1 MYAARLACAVLLSA
15 IFLVSATGCR
25 STYYKAWETFG
36 VHKRDLL
43 KENVIEARD
52 EQKKASEQFT
62 TALQRLK
69 ELYGF
74 QGGDLEKMYD
84 RMQAD
89 YDRSAARATAVKD
102 RVVKVETVAEDLF
115 KEWEQEIPAIQT
127 PALAAASREKLR
139 ATRQRYT
146 DLHRAMKRAE
156 SSMEPVLAQFKDQ
169 VLYLKHN
176 LNAAAVGSLQGE
188 AASIDG
194 DIQKLIKEMNASI
207 AEADKFIAGLQ

>member
-1 MYAARLACAVLLSA
+1 MKLFRSSWVLLAA
-15 IFLVSATGCR
+15 IMLVTATGCR

-36 VHKRDLL
+36 VYKRDLL
-43 KENVIEARD
+43 KDNVVAARD

-69 ELYGF
+69 EMYGYK
-74 QGGDLEKMYD
+74 GGDLEKMYD
-84 RMQAD
+84 GMQAD
-89 YDRSAARATAVKD
+89 YDRSSARATAVKD
-102 RVVKVETVAEDLF
+102 RVAKVETVAEDLF
-115 KEWEQEIPAIQT
+115 KEWEQEIPSIQT
-127 PALAAASREKLR
+127 PSLAASSREKLR
-139 ATRQRYT
+139 ATRERYS

-156 SSMEPVLAQFKDQ
+156 ASMDPVLAQFKDQ

-176 LNAAAVGSLQGE
+176 LNAAAIGSLQGE

-194 DIQKLIKEMNASI
+194 EIRKLIKEMNISI

>member
-1 MYAARLACAVLLSA
+1 MKLFRCSLVLLAA
-15 IFLVSATGCR
+15 IILVTATGCR

-36 VHKRDLL
+36 VYKRDLL
-43 KENVIEARD
+43 KDNVIAARD

-69 ELYGF
+69 EMYGYK
-74 QGGDLEKMYD
+74 GGDLEKMYD
-84 RMQAD
+84 GMQAD
-89 YDRSAARATAVKD
+89 YDRSASRATAVKD
-102 RVVKVETVAEDLF
+102 RVAKVETVAEDLF
-115 KEWEQEIPAIQT
+115 KEWEQEIPSIQT
-127 PALAAASREKLR
+127 PSLAASSREKLR
-139 ATRQRYT
+139 ATRERYN

-156 SSMEPVLAQFKDQ
+156 ASMDPVLVQFKDQ

-176 LNAAAVGSLQGE
+176 LNAAAIGSLQGE

-194 DIQKLIKEMNASI
+194 EIRKLIKDMNVSI